1 MSWEFAPD
9 FDAGHCAALAA
20 GKNFLYVSPP
30 AWWATLPLFAQVP
43 PAEPPGLNTVVVV
56 PEVLG
61 VATGAASLSSVE
73 SLGSVRG
80 VSGLSRA
87 ARLLEQNLATTLVAT
102 PADLM
107 QLMTRSAIDRERVRR
122 AVIGWPEMLMGSG
135 LGDTTDSIL
144 AEFGGLQRIVVTAD
158 EPAIKDF
165 LERHARRSPMV
176 LAAPPIKQP
185 TPAVRYAV
193 TSAAHL
199 TESVRAALDI
209 INPAS
214 TLLWDPTPFV
224 DERWREY
231 KADSAIRIGSD
242 TGGEPVELG
251 VAVDLPTGD
260 ALVELAATSDEVLV
274 LIQGHQVQYLDSIS
288 ERTRAFRLP
297 SDADRARDKAAR
309 LREEVRN
316 LIAEGRGSGELLALG
331 PLFDEFDPATVAA
344 ALAARTPPQDQ
355 RSDRE
360 AALPAWVR
368 IRVSAGNKD
377 RIRTGDVVGALLN
390 AVGITKDQIG
400 RVELRDAHSIVD
412 VRADVAERVLRELE
426 GVTLRGKKVTA
437 RIDRR

>member
-1 MSWEFAPD
+1 
-9 FDAGHCAALAA
+9 
-20 GKNFLYVSPP
+20 
-30 AWWATLPLFAQVP
+30 
-43 PAEPPGLNTVVVV
+43 
-56 PEVLG
+56 
-61 VATGAASLSSVE
+61 
-73 SLGSVRG
+73 
-80 VSGLSRA
+80 
-87 ARLLEQNLATTLVAT
+87 LEQNLTTTLIAT

-122 AVIGWPEMLMGSG
+122 VAIGWPEMLMDSG

-144 AEFGGLQRIVVTAD
+144 AEFGGLQRIVVTSD

-176 LAAPPIKQP
+176 LAATPIEQP

-214 TLLWDPTPFV
+214 TLIWDPTPFV

-242 TGGEPVELG
+242 TGGAPVELG

-260 ALVELAATSDEVLV
+260 ALAELAATSDEVLV
-274 LIQGHQVQYLDSIS
+274 LVQGHQVQYLDSIS